1 VILVFG
7 GTGQLGQELVAM
19 ARRRHIAL
27 AGLSRADADIA
38 HYTAV
43 ADALRAY
50 KPSLVVNAAAYTNVD
65 GAESN
70 RTVALQANAHG
81 PCMLANACAEV
92 GTPLLHISTDYV
104 FAGDISGAYPENAPI
119 NPVNTY
125 GCTKAAGEAAVQQLH
140 HRHFILRTS
149 WLYGEFGKNFLKT
162 IIRLAQERDELRI
175 VADQFGS
182 PTSTRDLANAIL
194 RIAPRLIM
202 NEDVWGTYH
211 FTGSGVTSWY
221 GFASCIVAAQA
232 ALTGRRPKLTAI
244 TTAEF
249 PSPARRPVN
258 SALDCSRFERRF
270 GFRGGAWEDEAVKI
284 TRSVVLA
291 QKEGTAHIA

>member
-1 VILVFG
+1 M
-7 GTGQLGQELVAM
+7 GTSQ
-19 ARRRHIAL
+19 HIAV
-27 AGLSRADADIA
+27 AGLSRANADIA
-38 HYTAV
+38 HYSAV
-43 ADALRAY
+43 VDALRAY
-50 KPSLVVNAAAYTNVD
+50 RPSLVVNAAAYTDVD

-70 RTVALQANAHG
+70 RTAAVQANAHG
-81 PCMLANACAEV
+81 PGMLAHACAEA
-92 GTPLLHISTDYV
+92 GTPMLHISTDYV
-104 FAGDISGAYPENAPI
+104 FAGDMSSAYVESHPI
-119 NPVNTY
+119 NPVNAY
-125 GCTKAAGEAAVQQLH
+125 GCTKAAGEAAVQRV
-140 HRHFILRTS
+140 HRRHVILRTS

-162 IIRLAQERDELRI
+162 IIRLAQQRDELRI

-249 PSPARRPVN
+249 PSLARRPVN
-258 SALDCSRFERRF
+258 SALDCSRFERTF
-270 GFRGGAWEDEAVKI
+270 GFRGSAWDDEAVKI

-291 QKEGTAHIA
+291 QKEGAAHIA

>member
-7 GTGQLGQELVAM
+7 GTGQLGQELVRM
-19 ARRRHIAL
+19 GTSQHIAV
-27 AGLSRADADIA
+27 AGLSRANADIA
-38 HYTAV
+38 HYSAV
-43 ADALRAY
+43 VDALRAY
-50 KPSLVVNAAAYTNVD
+50 RPSLVVNAAAYTDVD

-70 RTVALQANAHG
+70 RTAAVQANAHG
-81 PCMLANACAEV
+81 PGMLAHACAEA
-92 GTPLLHISTDYV
+92 GTPMLHISTDYV
-104 FAGDISGAYPENAPI
+104 FAGDMSSAYVESHPI
-119 NPVNTY
+119 NPVNAY
-125 GCTKAAGEAAVQQLH
+125 GCTKAAGEAAVQRV
-140 HRHFILRTS
+140 HRRLLRTS

-232 ALTGRRPKLTAI
+232 TLTGRRPKLTAI

-258 SALDCSRFERRF
+258 SALDCSRFERTF
-270 GFRGGAWEDEAVKI
+270 GFRGSAWEDEAVKI
-284 TRSVVLA
+284 THLVLLA
-291 QKEGTAHIA
+291 QQGGAAHVA